1 MVAALLQIIAA
12 DSVDLYVSNA
22 FLYRALDRGLWPANP
37 LHISATRQAC
47 AVYLKNRV
55 SISYFVADPARQRP
69 DQTAI
74 VQSDRDAL
82 KSSILRLLSVSP
94 SRSITGQ
101 LSTTLKTL
109 VAHDFP
115 DSWPTLLNEV
125 KALLT
130 SNDIHEV
137 GAGCVATL
145 EVVRAFRY
153 VSTSK
158 ARFPF
163 PHLNS
168 LLQIPPKER
177 HDASNR

>member
-1 MVAALLQIIAA
+1 M
-12 DSVDLYVSNA
+12 
-22 FLYRALDRGLWPANP
+22 
-37 LHISATRQAC
+37 
-47 AVYLKNRV
+47 
-55 SISYFVADPARQRP
+55 ADPTRQRP
-69 DQTAI
+69 DQTLI

-115 DSWPTLLNEV
+115 ESWPNLLNEV

-145 EVVRAFRY
+145 EVVKAFRY
-153 VSTSK
+153 VSS
-158 ARFPF
+158 
-163 PHLNS
+163 
-168 LLQIPPKER
+168 EG
-177 HDASNR
+177 